1 MSYACVCAV
10 ADANR
15 RECLQGTS
23 KKKPHQLSLAG
34 LRVTPIR
41 GYFSAASFSF
51 SLAITVSA
59 TLAGQPA

>member
-1 MSYACVCAV
+1 MFEAPI
-10 ADANR
+10 DR
-15 RECLQGTS
+15 DPTDRIEP

-34 LRVTPIR
+34 LRVTPVR
-41 GYFSAASFSF
+41 GYFSAAIFSF